1 MRIDR
6 IWAMP
11 NKWTF
16 TIQPIADLLREE
28 ITGGVW
34 VDPFAGENSPAK
46 IRNDL
51 NPERNTEYHMD
62 ALEFL
67 KMFDKT
73 EMTLDCLSNSQP
85 RVISV
90 HS

>member
-28 ITGGVW
+28 VTGGLW
-34 VDPFAGENSPAK
+34 VDPFAGENSPANV
-46 IRNDL
+46 RNDL
-51 NPERNTEYHMD
+51 NPKRNTEYHMD

-67 KMFDKT
+67 KMFKD
-73 EMTLDCLSNSQP
+73 ESVMTVFCRP
-85 RVISV
+85 RHI
-90 HS
+90 HHGK